1 MSEKSEAQKRNEDE
15 VRRVMEQRGYDT
27 KDYKKQQKKKFRDF
41 SIIPK
46 VFIGIFLIGG
56 VACGIFFLL
65 SNPQNNTDTNDNSA
79 NNDASYASDNAT
91 KSDTDANS
99 FFECYDAIG
108 EKDFNIND
116 AQFWDKTISYY
127 EEIIKCYD
135 IYPDTAG
142 DLELKKEIEQNLAEA
157 IKNKEQESNTNYTS
171 SISNGSSNTGAEKNC
186 NYEYDSWMALD
197 KEARQAY
204 REAEATTN
212 NFTAEFLHEKCD
224 NTADPVACSER
235 LQAEAQAKLTEAQ
248 TALGQA
254 QVAKQAYDSCMA
266 TR

>member
-1 MSEKSEAQKRNEDE
+1 MAEKSEAQKRNEDE
-15 VRRVMEQRGYDT
+15 VRRVMEQRGYGT

-46 VFIGIFLIGG
+46 IFIGVLLIGG
-56 VACGIFFLL
+56 VGCGVFFLL
-65 SNPQNNTDTNDNSA
+65 SNLQNDTGTSDNISD
-79 NNDASYASDNAT
+79 NASYASDDAT
-91 KSDTDANS
+91 KSDTDVNS

-108 EKDFNIND
+108 EKEFGIDD

-135 IYPDTAG
+135 TYPDTAG

-157 IKNKEQESNTNYTS
+157 IKNKEQESNTNYAS
-171 SISNGSSNTGAEKNC
+171 SITGGSGNTGAEKNC
-186 NYEYDSWMALD
+186 NYEYNNWMALD
-197 KEARQAY
+197 SEARQAY
-204 REAEATTN
+204 READTTTN

-224 NTADPVACSER
+224 NTADPVACSEK

-248 TALGQA
+248 TVLGQA
-254 QVAKQAYDSCMA
+254 QAAKQAYDNCMA